1 MSAFEELGVCPELI
15 RAADDAGWLL
25 PTAVQA
31 EATPLILGGGDVLVA
46 AETGSGKTGAFG
58 VPVLQIVHE
67 SLRNA
72 AVARVATRRSG
83 TSRDE
88 VSGDGGST
96 TTTAANVAMSASDRS
111 DAFAVSPDGFRTQ
124 ARDPRSWAGG
134 RASVGVT
141 SGKHYY
147 EVEVTDDGLV
157 RVGWS
162 ARDSARLDALGTDA
176 LSWGYG
182 GTGKKSH
189 GGAFEAFGANGGV
202 PYAKGDVVGCA
213 LDCDEGR
220 ISFFKNGEAV
230 DGGDGVAFALD
241 LEKGDEKRRRDAG
254 AARGIRAPALFPA
267 VCLKNAE
274 CVLRFGN
281 ERGDAFAHAPP
292 SGYAAIAKAAVGQWV
307 AGDDDDDDDDRYTA
321 APIVSA
327 SSPRTPRALILEPTR
342 ELAEQT
348 YAFFD
353 AFATHLVRPTVA
365 AALFV
370 GGGGGRDSKKTQT
383 EALTRGAGC
392 DVAVGTP
399 GRVLDLV
406 ESGVLDLRDVRFFV
420 LDEADALLDAGNRGV
435 IERIRA
441 RLPGGAA
448 DASRNASAKVKKTFG
463 RVQTLLFSATLRSPV
478 VRRLAEQMCVTP
490 TWVDLKGYDHV
501 PDAVLHAMVVVT
513 GDDGGSQPLNPNGG
527 ASAAKSAKSARLA
540 ELATARTDGAHAA
553 TRPGD
558 RDAKDRASHAIK
570 VNKLLTLVRAIDA
583 IDAIDSPNESPN
595 VDANRRRALIF
606 CRTNY
611 DCDRVVAFLGDVA
624 NERGV
629 ANERSWSARSLG
641 GALTNDERRANLA
654 AFKNGEVAFLVCTDV
669 AARGIDVRGVPFLIN
684 ATLPEA
690 AEEYV
695 HRVGRV
701 GRAGAPGV
709 ALSLVADVPERVWF
723 VRKKGLKPW
732 LRTPVSAAD
741 VKEHTVW
748 LDEPGARAKIEARL
762 GEEIARLEGV
772 GSETSSS
779 SSLTD
784 SLARFLEANKA
795 RVDVRSGA
803 VVRPEDVAA
812 SAELAARLELYA
824 PATRRLA
831 QLEVDAQISFWS
843 LKRKFAD
850 A

>member
-1 MSAFEELGVCPELI
+1 
-15 RAADDAGWLL
+15 
-25 PTAVQA
+25 
-31 EATPLILGGGDVLVA
+31 
-46 AETGSGKTGAFG
+46 
-58 VPVLQIVHE
+58 
-67 SLRNA
+67 
-72 AVARVATRRSG
+72 
-83 TSRDE
+83 
-88 VSGDGGST
+88 
-96 TTTAANVAMSASDRS
+96 
-111 DAFAVSPDGFRTQ
+111 
-124 ARDPRSWAGG
+124 
-134 RASVGVT
+134 VT

-147 EVEVTDDGLV
+147 EAEVTDDGLV

-241 LEKGDEKRRRDAG
+241 LEKVFGRREKNPRAG
-254 AARGIRAPALFPA
+254 SARGIRAPALFPA

-274 CVLRFGN
+274 CVLRFGT

-307 AGDDDDDDDDRYTA
+307 AGDDDDDDDEEILPA

-327 SSPRTPRALILEPTR
+327 SSPRTPRALIVEPTR

-448 DASRNASAKVKKTFG
+448 DASRNASAKVKATFG

-513 GDDGGSQPLNPNGG
+513 GTDGGSRGG
-527 ASAAKSAKSARLA
+527 ASAANAPNAIRQSRLA
-540 ELATARTDGAHAA
+540 ELATARTDEAHAA
-553 TRPGD
+553 TKPGD
-558 RDAKDRASHAIK
+558 RDAKDCASHAIK
-570 VNKLLTLVRAIDA
+570 VNKLLMLVHAIDA
-583 IDAIDSPNESPN
+583 IDAIELTSN
-595 VDANRRRALIF
+595 VDANRRRTLIF
-606 CRTNY
+606 CRTNF
-611 DCDRVVAFLGDVA
+611 DCERVVAFLADVA

-654 AFKNGEVAFLVCTDV
+654 AFKNGQVAFLVCTDV

-684 ATLPEA
+684 ATLPET

-748 LDEPGARAKIEARL
+748 LDEPGAMVKIEARL
-762 GEEIARLEGV
+762 GEEIARLEA
-772 GSETSSS
+772 ETSSS

-784 SLARFLEANKA
+784 SLTRFLEANKA

-803 VVRPEDVAA
+803 VVRPEDAAA

>member
-83 TSRDE
+83 RGDE
-88 VSGDGGST
+88 VSGDGGERFPE
-96 TTTAANVAMSASDRS
+96 TTAADVAMSASDRS
-111 DAFAVSPDGFRTQ
+111 DAFAVSPDGFRVQ
-124 ARDPRSWAGG
+124 ARDPRGWAGG

-147 EVEVTDDGLV
+147 EAEVTDDGLV

-241 LEKGDEKRRRDAG
+241 LEKVFGRREKNEKK
-254 AARGIRAPALFPA
+254 IRAPALFPA

-281 ERGDAFAHAPP
+281 KRGDAFAHAPP

-307 AGDDDDDDDDRYTA
+307 AGDDDDDDDDEEILPA

-327 SSPRTPRALILEPTR
+327 SSPRTPRALIVEPTR

-448 DASRNASAKVKKTFG
+448 DASRNASAKVKATFG

-513 GDDGGSQPLNPNGG
+513 GTDGGSRGG
-527 ASAAKSAKSARLA
+527 ASAANAPNAIRQSRLA
-540 ELATARTDGAHAA
+540 ELATARTDEAHAA
-553 TRPGD
+553 TKPGD
-558 RDAKDRASHAIK
+558 RDAKDCASHAIK
-570 VNKLLTLVRAIDA
+570 VNKLLMLVHAIDA
-583 IDAIDSPNESPN
+583 IDAIELTSN
-595 VDANRRRALIF
+595 VDANRRRTLIF
-606 CRTNY
+606 CRTNF
-611 DCDRVVAFLGDVA
+611 DCERVVAFLADVA

-654 AFKNGEVAFLVCTDV
+654 AFKNGQVAFLVCTDV

-684 ATLPEA
+684 ATLPET

-748 LDEPGARAKIEARL
+748 LDEPGATVKIEARL
-762 GEEIARLEGV
+762 GEEIARLEA
-772 GSETSSS
+772 ETSSS

-784 SLARFLEANKA
+784 SLTRFLEANKA

-803 VVRPEDVAA
+803 VVRPEDAAA